1 MRLHQTWRNYLTQF
15 LLERDIPI
23 VSSRVRT
30 WLVDLHADFFVEHSE
45 RDPAARA
52 PHLRALFDTAI
63 DVYLRAL
70 REGYPES
77 EAREITHIQASW
89 DFQNHGWGE
98 LIEFPPEER
107 EAYYERYREF
117 YDRYDATPE
126 NPFGTF
132 APPAGLPSAPE
143 TPERLDGDYPFA
155 APGLTDDIYVVDEAT
170 EIRLTCGDSVASGD
184 ATEGTASESTTGS
197 TQAETS

>member
-1 MRLHQTWRNYLTQF
+1 MRLHQTWRNYLTQV
-15 LLERDIPI
+15 LLERNIPL

-30 WLVDLHADFFVEHSE
+30 WLVDLHADFFVERSE
-45 RDPAARA
+45 RDPAARE

-70 REGYPES
+70 REGYPEA

-107 EAYYERYREF
+107 EAYHERYREF
-117 YDRYDATPE
+117 YDRYDASPE

-132 APPAGLPSAPE
+132 APRDGLPSAPE
-143 TPERLDGDYPFA
+143 TPERLDGNYPFA
-155 APGLTDDIYVVDEAT
+155 APGLTDDVYVVDEAT
-170 EIRLTCGDSVASGD
+170 EIRLECGDSMASD
-184 ATEGTASESTTGS
+184 ESTASSP
-197 TQAETS
+197 QVETS